1 MLLMILMEQKLLE
14 RFMKKT
20 FELKNN
26 KKKR

>member
-14 RFMKKT
+14 RFMKKK